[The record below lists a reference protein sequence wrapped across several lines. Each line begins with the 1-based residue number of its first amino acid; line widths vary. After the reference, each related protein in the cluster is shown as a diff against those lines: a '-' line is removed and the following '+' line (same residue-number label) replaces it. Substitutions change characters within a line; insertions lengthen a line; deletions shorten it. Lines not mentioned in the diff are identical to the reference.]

1 MNREWI
7 AGSALPC
14 AAPSP
19 LSDLLEPVCPQGVVP
34 DPLDV
39 PDPELPEGPLP
50 VVPVV
55 PVLDEPEV
63 LPLFELPERCEPL
76 CCVVGCERFMLG
88 LG

>member
-1 MNREWI
+1 M
-7 AGSALPC
+7 
-14 AAPSP
+14 
-19 LSDLLEPVCPQGVVP
+19 
-34 DPLDV
+34 
-39 PDPELPEGPLP
+39 
-50 VVPVV
+50 VPVV